1 MRIQNVFPS
10 GRCHWDNFVFSM
22 VDRSPI
28 FRYYWDHLRSL
39 NFLDEVG
46 LNLTPPLSRCTQSKP
61 YSIHA
66 IRIPSSS
73 DCIIFRVDINRMKIK
88 FLKTMPNNYA
98 SGILHKKRKVK
109 TRKSKTLDLVS
120 VHLFAIR
127 CKVSLILQ
135 NIHPSLS
142 SGKLLHE
149 NTNLFWSKAHRY
161 TPLFFWGGGVKV
173 LYVCMLLH
181 VIILFN
187 FLRIWHHQFVKFD
200 VLQLYCT
207 IAFELLYHCIWIY
220 K

>member
-66 IRIPSSS
+66 IRILSSS

-98 SGILHKKRKVK
+98 SGILHKKRKK
-109 TRKSKTLDLVS
+109 IK
-120 VHLFAIR
+120 
-127 CKVSLILQ
+127 
-135 NIHPSLS
+135 
-142 SGKLLHE
+142 HE
-149 NTNLFWSKAHRY
+149 INLFWSKTHRY
-161 TPLFFWGGGVKV
+161 NPPPPFGGV
-173 LYVCMLLH
+173 
-181 VIILFN
+181 
-187 FLRIWHHQFVKFD
+187 
-200 VLQLYCT
+200 
-207 IAFELLYHCIWIY
+207 
-220 K
+220 